1 MQALQEQ
8 FSTFTDLF
16 SQLKTEIGKAFIGQQ
31 ELIDRILIC
40 LFCEGHVLL
49 EGLPGLGKTLL
60 VKILGEA
67 FDLRFSRIQ
76 CTPDLMPADVI
87 GTNMLIEDSRG
98 IQRFEFQPGPL
109 FGNVVLVDEINR
121 TTPKTQ
127 SAFLEAMQEKEVTVL
142 GKSHALETP
151 FLLLATQNP
160 IEMEGT
166 YPLPEA
172 QLDRFFFKL
181 KVEYPNMEELSRI
194 IDLTTSGAA
203 PTIQAV
209 SNREVLRE
217 MSRLV
222 KKVKIAEDVKRFALR
237 IVLATHPESPDAGED
252 VKRYVSYG
260 ASPRGAQSLVLAAKA
275 KALAA
280 GRYNVSYDDLRDI
293 ALPSLRHRI
302 LLNFEGEV
310 AKITSDDIIASILLQ
325 IRPAL

>member
-1 MQALQEQ
+1 MQELQAR
-8 FSTFTDLF
+8 FVTFTDLF
-16 SQLKTEIGKAFIGQQ
+16 AQLKSEVGKAFIGQPD
-31 ELIDRILIC
+31 LVDHILIC
-40 LFCEGHVLL
+40 LFCRGHVLL

-60 VKILGEA
+60 VKLLSNVL
-67 FDLRFSRIQ
+67 DLKFTRIQ

-109 FGNVVLVDEINR
+109 FGNIVLVDEINR

-127 SAFLEAMQEKEVTVL
+127 SAFLEAMQEQKVTVL
-142 GKSHALETP
+142 GKSHILEEP

-181 KVEYPNMEELSRI
+181 KVEYPSVDELSRI
-194 IDLTTSGAA
+194 IDLTTTGDTPEIRHISD
-203 PTIQAV
+203 
-209 SNREVLRE
+209 RETLRE
-217 MSRLV
+217 MSALV
-222 KKVKIAEDVKRFALR
+222 RKVKIAEEVKRYAVR
-237 IVLATHPESPDAGED
+237 ITLATHPNSPEAIEE
-252 VKRYVSYG
+252 VKRYVNYG
-260 ASPRGAQSLVLAAKA
+260 ASPRGAQSMVMAAKV
-275 KALAA
+275 KALAG
-280 GRYNVSYDDLRDI
+280 GRYNVSYDDLREI

-310 AKITSDDIIASILLQ
+310 AKVTSDDVIDDILKRIQ
-325 IRPAL
+325 PA

>member
-1 MQALQEQ
+1 MQALQAR
-8 FSTFTDLF
+8 FATFTDLF
-16 SQLKTEIGKAFIGQQ
+16 AQLKSEVGKAFIGQPD
-31 ELIDRILIC
+31 LVDHILIC
-40 LFCEGHVLL
+40 LFCRGHVLL

-60 VKILGEA
+60 VKLLSNVL
-67 FDLRFSRIQ
+67 DLKFTRIQ

-109 FGNVVLVDEINR
+109 FGNIVLVDEINR

-127 SAFLEAMQEKEVTVL
+127 SAFLEAMQEQKVTVL
-142 GKSHALETP
+142 GKSHTLEEP

-181 KVEYPNMEELSRI
+181 KVEYPSVDELSRI
-194 IDLTTSGAA
+194 IDLTTTGDTPEIRHISDGE
-203 PTIQAV
+203 T
-209 SNREVLRE
+209 LRE
-217 MSRLV
+217 MSALV
-222 KKVKIAEDVKRFALR
+222 RKVKIAEDVKRYAVR
-237 IVLATHPESPDAGED
+237 ITLATHPNSPEAIEE
-252 VKRYVSYG
+252 VKRYVNYG
-260 ASPRGAQSLVLAAKA
+260 ASPRGAQSMVMAAKV
-275 KALAA
+275 KALAG
-280 GRYNVSYDDLRDI
+280 GRYNVSYDDLREI

-310 AKITSDDIIASILLQ
+310 AKVTSDDVVGDILKRIQ
-325 IRPAL
+325 PA